1 MDKNWVSIKKGN
13 QYISK
18 IPYQAF
24 KDVFEKDG
32 FELVIDEN
40 LNDNSI
46 LSLSADKEKG
56 QKKAAASGVAAA
68 KNKDAEQ
75 KKEESGDNDTSGVGK
90 PSNRKRKV

>member
-1 MDKNWVSIKKGN
+1 MNKNWVSVKKGN

-46 LSLSADKEKG
+46 LSSLSADKEKG
-56 QKKAAASGVAAA
+56 QKKAAASGVAAT

-75 KKEESGDNDTSGVGK
+75 KKEESGDDSSGVGK

>member
-1 MDKNWVSIKKGN
+1 MNKNWVSVKKGN

-46 LSLSADKEKG
+46 LSSLSADKEKG
-56 QKKAAASGVAAA
+56 QKTTAGGVKAKAVE
-68 KNKDAEQ
+68 KNKDIT
-75 KKEESGDNDTSGVGK
+75 EEARDDTSGVGK
-90 PSNRKRKV
+90 SSNRKRKS